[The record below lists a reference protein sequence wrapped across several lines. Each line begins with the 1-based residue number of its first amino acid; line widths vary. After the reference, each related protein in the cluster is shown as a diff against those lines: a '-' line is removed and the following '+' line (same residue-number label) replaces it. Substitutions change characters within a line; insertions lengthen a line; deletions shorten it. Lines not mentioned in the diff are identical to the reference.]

1 MRVIDS
7 GGLSDQGTFKLT
19 VENVNNPPE
28 FSSIPVL
35 FGIQDEPY
43 SYQVVAKD
51 KDKDDFLSLD
61 ATIPSWLSFDI
72 STGYLTGIPSNEDI
86 WAGKTI
92 SYNEQIA
99 SEFPV
104 NIITTDR
111 YGASSE
117 QNFTITV
124 IDLNDSPILGD
135 FVFDEE
141 NSGFNVQAGDLVNQA
156 LYISDPDKVDTSFQ
170 IVTFDAPD
178 WLVLYNMTGLVD
190 EDAGYSHRII
200 APTSIENI
208 GSYPITI
215 SVEDERGA
223 FSEKTYELIV
233 EDNSVILEKFCA
245 GARENK

>member
-1 MRVIDS
+1 MRTF
-7 GGLSDQGTFKLT
+7 GLVK
-19 VENVNNPPE
+19 
-28 FSSIPVL
+28 
-35 FGIQDEPY
+35 
-43 SYQVVAKD
+43 
-51 KDKDDFLSLD
+51 
-61 ATIPSWLSFDI
+61 PSH
-72 STGYLTGIPSNEDI
+72 
-86 WAGKTI
+86 
-92 SYNEQIA
+92 YNEQIA

-124 IDLNDSPILGD
+124 MDLNDSPILGD

-156 LYISDPDKVDTSFQ
+156 LYISDPDKVDTRFQ

-178 WLVLYNMTGLVD
+178 WLVLYNMAGLVD

-233 EDNSVILEKFCA
+233 EDSSVILENSAPVLEKINDAETSLNDVFSIQLNVSDVDIELN
-245 GARENK
+245 GDSVNF